1 MQSTPP
7 QPVEPPLVTTDR
19 DSYRV
24 RRVGSAIELDIVTTF
39 TNRTAATVYLHP
51 CGRSQPSF
59 LLEQWTDGAWKP
71 AYSPPCP
78 ALLMLDPPGVAPGAS
93 RTDTARV
100 RASTDANT
108 FPRFERGAV
117 SGIYRLVYAQAYG
130 SWHPNEG
137 PGDLLPL
144 ERRASAAFRI
154 EE

>member
-7 QPVEPPLVTTDR
+7 APVEPPLVTTDR
-19 DSYRV
+19 DRYRV
-24 RRVGSAIELDIVTTF
+24 RRVGNAIELDIVTTF
-39 TNRTAATVYLHP
+39 TNRTAAT
-51 CGRSQPSF
+51 
-59 LLEQWTDGAWKP
+59 
-71 AYSPPCP
+71 
-78 ALLMLDPPGVAPGAS
+78 

-100 RASTDANT
+100 RASTDANS
-108 FPRFERGAV
+108 FPRFESGTV
-117 SGIYRLVYAQAYG
+117 SGTYRLVYAQAYG